1 MSAPDAVTE
10 PPAQAAATPAAPKL
24 ACNTVHLT
32 CLLVSGKRHTFTFA
46 PTLSIGQAKQQV
58 FDQWPK
64 EWEGER
70 PASAH
75 LLRLVYLGR
84 FLDDASTLADNKLL
98 PGKPTIVH
106 LVIKVIPGTDSSDD
120 PKAHDKVPQCQC
132 IIF

>member
-1 MSAPDAVTE
+1 MSAPDAATE
-10 PPAQAAATPAAPKL
+10 PPAPIAATPVTPRFSPD
-24 ACNTVHLT
+24 TVHLT

-46 PTLSIGQAKQQV
+46 PTLSIGQVKQQV
-58 FDQWPK
+58 FDQWPN
-64 EWEGER
+64 GER

-84 FLDDASTLADNKLL
+84 FLDDTSTLADNKLL

-106 LVIKVIPGTDSSDD
+106 LVIKVVPGNDPSD
-120 PKAHDKVPQCQC
+120 PKTHDKAPQCQC